1 MFIGNIKYDAIITKI
16 NYKLSCVSFA
26 SHSRIFLG
34 LMVFDETK
42 RNETIGIR
50 RNETKRNET
59 IGIRR
64 NEIIFDPRKKW

>member
-42 RNETIGIR
+42 RNETKQLVFD
-50 RNETKRNET
+50 ETK
-59 IGIRR
+59 
-64 NEIIFDPRKKW
+64 